1 MRYLWDALKTSP
13 EKHLLRDVFE
23 TWWRGHKKD
32 IFFEMHVLKTSQK
45 RRLFWDVSERSFRCL
60 SQWRYVWDI
69 SKTPYAGW
77 EQAFRNK
84 QKWLNKEL
92 IIWSRLPG
100 KMPACLMGQPC
111 KMINF
116 FCKKISDCIETS
128 QSAFYTPSQLGK
140 RTSPLQKMP
149 VKVGQ
154 PVLGLHIF
162 RKPA

>member
-1 MRYLWDALKTSP
+1 MYLRRDREVTRKTSF
-13 EKHLLRDVFE
+13 LRCIWD
-23 TWWRGHKKD
+23 
-32 IFFEMHVLKTSQK
+32 VLKTSQK
-45 RRLFWDVSERSFRCL
+45 RCLFWDVSERSFRCL

-92 IIWSRLPG
+92 IIWSGLPG
-100 KMPACLMGQPC
+100 KKAACLMGQPC